1 MDLRNRNPLWTL
13 CQSSLATYCILK
25 PVTVILAQRL
35 LCSTL
40 FNSQLKLGKFS
51 IISTVLPLVA
61 LFRYNSKANLKKGT
75 LSVQSQGHHI
85 NSWCGLRDSRKIIYP
100 TVFHLLSRYQRC
112 PTRKS
117 QLSISK
123 VHWPLLILY
132 QPSNVPLESD
142 VKRGYQRT
150 TLSNISQQVLGTGVG
165 AFMIK

>member
-13 CQSSLATYCILK
+13 CQSSLATYYILK
-25 PVTVILAQRL
+25 PVTVILVQRL

-40 FNSQLKLGKFS
+40 FNWQLKLGKFS
-51 IISTVLPLVA
+51 IISTVLSCFIQVQLKGKP
-61 LFRYNSKANLKKGT
+61 KKGT
-75 LSVQSQGHHI
+75 LSVHSQGHHI
-85 NSWCGLRDSRKIIYP
+85 NSWCSLRDSRKIIYP

-132 QPSNVPLESD
+132 KPSNVPLESD